1 MHPAFPVE
9 SASPQSLEDFP
20 SSHFEIKAS
29 CFLLP
34 HPLLPGRNPLP
45 SFRLHLFRETLSQ
58 QIHVQLHDYQKETGH
73 RQLSAAFTCCS
84 RTRLWTS
91 SSASP
96 DEFGRTR
103 IIFKKLISAISLPA
117 CSRIVPFFTY
127 TRITPVRV
135 LTCSLLSAKC
145 DIQLVRTNC
154 LGL

>member
-1 MHPAFPVE
+1 MHPAFPVD

-20 SSHFEIKAS
+20 KHPAS
-29 CFLLP
+29 FFLLP

-58 QIHVQLHDYQKETGH
+58 QIHVQLHDYQKETGR

-84 RTRLWTS
+84 LSVTHRTRLWTS

-135 LTCSLLSAKC
+135 LTCSLLSAK
-145 DIQLVRTNC
+145 
-154 LGL
+154 